1 METAVDHTRV
11 ADRRGPARDPRGL
24 RCFIDNAP
32 GFSCV
37 LSFET
42 VEAALPALT
51 PASVDDPDGGRNT
64 RSALVRAWVRIPT

>member
-37 LSFET
+37 LSFGT
-42 VEAALPALT
+42 DEAALPALT
-51 PASVDDPDGGRNT
+51 PASVDVVT